1 MSNVQKIGLFGGSFD
16 PIHLGHVEIAQ
27 MAIKEIPLDILVV
40 MPAGKA
46 PHKNGAFF
54 SDELRLKMTQA
65 AMADLNDNRILVSDW
80 EMNQAHVHGKTS
92 FTVDTMRYLKKKYPG
107 AELYLILGTDMF
119 NTLSTW
125 KDPEIIAANMKL
137 VLVNRRGEKLYKP
150 RRKKDS
156 EYIKIYSPDVVISAE
171 PLEVSS
177 TEIRRRLA
185 SGESVDGLVPDSAL
199 RVLKKA
205 SFDVDL
211 SK

>member
-65 AMADLNDNRILVSDW
+65 AMADLNDDRIVVSDW
-80 EMNQAHVHGKTS
+80 EMKQAQVNGKTS

-137 VLVNRRGEKLYKP
+137 VLVNRRGEKLYKKS
-150 RRKKDS
+150 RKKDS
-156 EYIKIYSPDVVISAE
+156 SDVNIYKPDVVISAE

-185 SGESVDGLVPDSAL
+185 SGESVDGLVPDSVL
-199 RVLKKA
+199 RVLKNA
-205 SFDVDL
+205 SFDVNL
-211 SK
+211 PK

>member
-65 AMADLNDNRILVSDW
+65 AMADLNDDRIVVSDW
-80 EMNQAHVHGKTS
+80 EVKQAQVNGKTS

-156 EYIKIYSPDVVISAE
+156 GYTNIYSPDVVISAE

-177 TEIRRRLA
+177 TEIRRRLSA
-185 SGESVDGLVPDSAL
+185 GESVDGLVPDSAL
-199 RVLKKA
+199 QVLKNA
-205 SFDVDL
+205 SFDVKL

>member
-46 PHKNGAFF
+46 PHKSGAFF

-65 AMADLNDNRILVSDW
+65 AMADLNDDRINVSDW
-80 EMNQAHVHGKTS
+80 EMKQAQVNGKTS

-150 RRKKDS
+150 TRKKDS
-156 EYIKIYSPDVVISAE
+156 AYTNIYSPDVVISAE

-185 SGESVDGLVPDSAL
+185 SGESVVGLVPDSAL
-199 RVLKKA
+199 LVLKNA

-211 SK
+211 TK

>member
-65 AMADLNDNRILVSDW
+65 AMADLNDDRINVSDW
-80 EMNQAHVHGKTS
+80 EMKQAQVNGKTS

-150 RRKKDS
+150 TRKKDS
-156 EYIKIYSPDVVISAE
+156 VYTNIYSPDVVISAE

-185 SGESVDGLVPDSAL
+185 SGESVVGLVPDSAL
-199 RVLKKA
+199 QVLKNA
-205 SFDVDL
+205 SFDADL
-211 SK
+211 TK